1 MGIMDRY
8 VYIVDEPPPPLL
20 SNPMEIDTRI
30 FRGGGITWLGLL
42 PPLKFWKKNFV
53 SCGERRWRSS
63 TWLYDLGWGKWLY
76 KPIISFSEFPS
87 CRLLWFS
94 GHLMNYCYLF
104 LKKKRRQNRTWLI
117 WVRSPDFLV
126 VSDSER
132 RRVPESVVGEEQGKA
147 VYAMYDE
154 HDQWVLDGPL
164 VVDESY

>member
-1 MGIMDRY
+1 
-8 VYIVDEPPPPLL
+8 
-20 SNPMEIDTRI
+20 
-30 FRGGGITWLGLL
+30 
-42 PPLKFWKKNFV
+42 
-53 SCGERRWRSS
+53 
-63 TWLYDLGWGKWLY
+63 
-76 KPIISFSEFPS
+76 
-87 CRLLWFS
+87 
-94 GHLMNYCYLF
+94 MNYCYLF